1 MPLSA
6 IYLTHTYTHIIET
19 KISFQIA
26 HKFLRSTSP
35 FKTRQPFMNAR
46 QYPVCASIAAL
57 ACIFS
62 VNRWDLPRPNGSLE
76 SETMSLSRAARSD
89 ASSKAFMALFRGSV
103 SLFVRIGNSF
113 SFSSFSSLRISHSS
127 PHHSVLSHLSLP
139 LPRSLVSVLLSH
151 DICDMYNVCAIIQ

>member
-6 IYLTHTYTHIIET
+6 IYLTYTYTQTDTHIIET

-35 FKTRQPFMNAR
+35 FRARQPFMNAR
-46 QYPVCASIAAL
+46 QYPACAFIAAPL

-76 SETMSLSRAARSD
+76 SETMNLSRAARSD
-89 ASSKAFMALFRGSV
+89 ASSKAFMALFRGSP
-103 SLFVRIGNSF
+103 RF
-113 SFSSFSSLRISHSS
+113 SFRSYWQFFFVLSLRVSHSS
-127 PHHSVLSHLSLP
+127 PHRSDLSLCFF
-139 LPRSLVSVLLSH
+139 L
-151 DICDMYNVCAIIQ
+151 